1 MLVYIL
7 IYIYIYVFVCM
18 FTHALMFINNYYVF
32 LKPTIMFLL
41 YNLNEIK
48 KSCLKMPSKNM
59 NKQNMINHKSSMFV
73 LCVYKKSE
81 MHININLKK

>member
-18 FTHALMFINNYYVF
+18 FTHALMFINNYYMF
-32 LKPTIMFLL
+32 LKPTIMFL
-41 YNLNEIK
+41 IIIQFKWDK
-48 KSCLKMPSKNM
+48 KSCFKMPSKSM

-73 LCVYKKSE
+73 LCV
-81 MHININLKK
+81 

>member
-48 KSCLKMPSKNM
+48 SL
-59 NKQNMINHKSSMFV
+59 V
-73 LCVYKKSE
+73 LRCHQK
-81 MHININLKK
+81 I

>member
-1 MLVYIL
+1 
-7 IYIYIYVFVCM
+7 
-18 FTHALMFINNYYVF
+18 
-32 LKPTIMFLL
+32 
-41 YNLNEIK
+41 
-48 KSCLKMPSKNM
+48 M